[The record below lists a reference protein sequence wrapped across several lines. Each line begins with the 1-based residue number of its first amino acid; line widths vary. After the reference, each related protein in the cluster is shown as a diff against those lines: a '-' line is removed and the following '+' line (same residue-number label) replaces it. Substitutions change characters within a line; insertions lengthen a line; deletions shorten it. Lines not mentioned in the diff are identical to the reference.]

1 MTMMGVGV
9 SAGGGGTGVFVV
21 VGGSGVSVGC
31 SVGTG
36 GGVGLGGV
44 VGVSVAVAGT
54 GVGGTIVGVKEGITA
69 TTVIVDVAVT
79 ELSGDGLR
87 TAKSIAATTVSAT
100 TMSVPIAINRRCA
113 GDEAV
118 PPLDEDSGKDTGDY
132 ILKPPL
138 SRSQTYAK
146 HGSEIGNYSISVSKM
161 SRMGRS

>member
-9 SAGGGGTGVFVV
+9 LAGGGGTDVFVA

-36 GGVGLGGV
+36 GGVGLCGA
-44 VGVSVAVAGT
+44 VGVSVAVGGM
-54 GVGGTIVGVKEGITA
+54 GVGGTIVGVKGGITA
-69 TTVIVDVAVT
+69 TCVIIVDVAVT

-113 GDEAV
+113 GDEVV

-132 ILKPPL
+132 ILNSLL
-138 SRSQTYAK
+138 SRSHT
-146 HGSEIGNYSISVSKM
+146 
-161 SRMGRS
+161 